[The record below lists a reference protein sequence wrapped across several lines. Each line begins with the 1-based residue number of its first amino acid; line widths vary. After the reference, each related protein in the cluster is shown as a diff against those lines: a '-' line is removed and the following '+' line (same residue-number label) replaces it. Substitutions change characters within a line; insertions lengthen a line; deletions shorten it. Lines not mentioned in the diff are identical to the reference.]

1 MNTSPIRK
9 HSGEAFIIPST
20 TNNGY
25 FINTP
30 ARKKQS
36 SDVFG
41 ISPTIH
47 NDSYVDRGK
56 LDAKMNALLRRDQ
69 HIALKAPSKAGKTW
83 LRKKVLDNPIEIQ
96 CRIDQQ
102 VDAIY
107 KAALATLG
115 IKLEITRTEHNSFS
129 GQAEAEGEGGLSIFA
144 RARAKLSG
152 TIAHE
157 HVTEHR
163 QLKQD
168 ITNLDFIAE
177 CIKES
182 GRRLVIEDFHYLPRN
197 QRQLFAF
204 ELKALWELGVFVI
217 IVGVWEETNYLLSLN
232 HDLAGKVE
240 EISIRWN
247 YDDLKSILL
256 SGGRALNVRFSEDVI
271 KEISNLS
278 YKSAGILQALALK
291 TLDAA
296 GIYEW
301 QEKETIISNIELVRT
316 AAEEHA
322 AQISSIYENF
332 AKKVAKGI
340 RQRTNSTGI
349 YAYTMEA
356 IMKYDDA
363 ALMTGVSTHAIY
375 DLAPPRHRRNKLCNL
390 NTILGKLESI
400 HTDEEGRG
408 LILQYSEDDDIVS
421 VVDHQLLLYRRFRK
435 TPWPWDVIISEI
447 DNNPS
452 GEAGYEKD
460 E

>member
-1 MNTSPIRK
+1 MNTHPIRK
-9 HSGEAFIIPST
+9 HSDETST
-20 TNNGY
+20 ILPTTSNDY

-30 ARKKQS
+30 TRGKQS
-36 SDVFG
+36 SEVFG

-56 LDAKMNALLRRDQ
+56 LDARMNALLGRDQ

-83 LRKKVLDNPIEIQ
+83 LRKKVINNPIEIQ

-102 VDAIY
+102 VDDIY
-107 KAALATLG
+107 TAALATLG

-129 GQAEAEGEGGLSIFA
+129 GQAEAEGEGGVGIFA

-152 TIAHE
+152 TITRE
-157 HVTEHR
+157 HATEQK

-182 GRRLVIEDFHYLPRN
+182 GRRLVIEDFHYLPRK

-217 IVGVWEETNYLLSLN
+217 VVGVWEETNYLLSLN

-247 YDDLKSILL
+247 YDDLRSILL
-256 SGGRALNVRFSEDVI
+256 SGGRALNVQFSEDVI

-301 QEKETIISNIELVRT
+301 KAEETIISDIGLVRT

-322 AQISSIYENF
+322 EQISSIYENF

-375 DLAPPRHRRNKLCNL
+375 DLAHARQGRINLGNLRN
-390 NTILGKLESI
+390 ILGKLESI

-447 DNNPS
+447 DSNPS
-452 GEAGYEKD
+452 CEGGYEKD
-460 E
+460 N